1 MSDNHTAQ
9 AVAERGHI
17 VTQLREFMQRNQL
30 SIPELNLRLG
40 LDRGAPQTYYW
51 LNGKANPGPKSRARL
66 AKLTGTKPK
75 DWEARP
81 IGQTTQEARQIARKA
96 PPAGTAL
103 APYDPPAAP
112 TKRKVSSILI
122 ETDSD
127 GEVHIKCDM
136 AIPSDRALR
145 FLQGLV
151 DMNFGVKDRR

>member
-40 LDRGAPQTYYW
+40 FTRGAPQTYYW
-51 LNGKANPGPKSRARL
+51 LNGKVNPGPKSRAKL

-75 DWEARP
+75 DWEVRK

-96 PPAGTAL
+96 PGTAL
-103 APYDPPAAP
+103 APYDPPAVPA
-112 TKRKVSSILI
+112 KRRVVSSILI